1 MMRRLLIANRGEIA
15 IRIAHAARERG
26 IVPLGIYSE
35 ADTHALHRRFMDESL
50 CVGPAAAAESYL
62 NVASILTAARELRAD
77 AIHPGY
83 GFLSMPASSS
93 SARRRR
99 RSPPSGTRSTHAD
112 ARVTSGSR
120 SSPDTTGTI
129 DRSNDCAPRP
139 SASDFP

>member
-62 NVASILTAARELRAD
+62 NVASILTAARELRRR
-77 AIHPGY
+77 HPPRLRLPVGA
-83 GFLSMPASSS
+83 GRVRPGGPRCRPHLRRPVAGGD
-93 SARRRR
+93 RRRR
-99 RSPPSGTRSTHAD
+99 EQDRRTPTRA
-112 ARVTSGSR
+112 
-120 SSPDTTGTI
+120 
-129 DRSNDCAPRP
+129 
-139 SASDFP
+139 